1 MHKLGT
7 GGKNMKQMEWGLSGL
22 TQGNQWIKASSSG
35 SKRLLP
41 TEWEGIRSCKF
52 SMVKAITKQV
62 QPPAYWPKLQ
72 INPGHQ
78 ASYSSPAY
86 LATSIYIHLY
96 LFTSIYL
103 YISTYILSKSI
114 YIYLHHYLFISI
126 YLYLSLSVSI
136 YLHLSL
142 SLSLSISIYLYL
154 CLSISIYLSLSIS
167 VCLSALILAFMCE
180 LSAYSGFICGPFL
193 MPRAE
198 VSCIGGPPILANK
211 HHKRRQQAKRKQEH
225 SLMLTFHHILA
236 PT

>member
-72 INPGHQ
+72 IDPGHQ

-126 YLYLSLSVSI
+126 YLYLSLSISI
-136 YLHLSL
+136 CLHLSP
-142 SLSLSISIYLYL
+142 SISISISISIYLYL
-154 CLSISIYLSLSIS
+154 SLSMSIYLYLSISIHLCLSICPDTCIY
-167 VCLSALILAFMCE
+167 VRVECL
-180 LSAYSGFICGPFL
+180 
-193 MPRAE
+193 
-198 VSCIGGPPILANK
+198 
-211 HHKRRQQAKRKQEH
+211 
-225 SLMLTFHHILA
+225 
-236 PT
+236 